1 MRITNFEDIESW
13 KESRLLVNEI
23 YSLRLTPEFNR
34 ESSLKDQITRASVS
48 IMSNIAEGFDSGSS
62 KSFIKYLN
70 IAYGSATEVQS
81 ILYIL
86 NDQSYVSKL
95 TFENLYNRTAKIKNL
110 IGAFIKYLNSK
121 NKALRTKN

>member
-1 MRITNFEDIESW
+1 MKITRFEDIESW

-23 YSLRLTPEFNR
+23 YLLRSIPEFNK
-34 ESSLKDQITRASVS
+34 EYSLKDQITRASVS

-81 ILYIL
+81 LLYIL
-86 NDQSYVSKL
+86 VDQSYVTKL
-95 TFENLYNRTAKIKNL
+95 TFENLYNRTTKIKSL
-110 IGAFIKYLNSK
+110 IGAFIKYLSSK
-121 NKALRTKN
+121 NKALRTNN

>member
-48 IMSNIAEGFDSGSS
+48 IMSNIAEGFDSGSP

-81 ILYIL
+81 LLYIL
-86 NDQSYVSKL
+86 IDQSYVSKL

-121 NKALRTKN
+121 NKVLRTKN